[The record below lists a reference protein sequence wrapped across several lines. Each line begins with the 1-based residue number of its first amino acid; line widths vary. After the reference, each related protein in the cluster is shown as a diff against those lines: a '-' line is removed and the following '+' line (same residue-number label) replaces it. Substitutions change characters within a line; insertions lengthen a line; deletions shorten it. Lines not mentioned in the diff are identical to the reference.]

1 MSLPC
6 FELWVYMITD
16 VNVTY
21 VGGMSEGVA
30 GHLRVSGHLGAHF
43 RFYEL
48 AEMHKLDEPHEA

>member
-30 GHLRVSGHLGAHF
+30 GHLRVSGHLGVHF
-43 RFYEL
+43 IS
-48 AEMHKLDEPHEA
+48 HV